1 MNVSMTT
8 FSATTNVH
16 ATDIASMDVHATM
29 KILQITLIAAEMST
43 FLHQKT
49 KNVSSFGKMK
59 LKIAEI
65 IVLLSLK

>member
-8 FSATTNVH
+8 FSATINAH
-16 ATDIASMDVHATM
+16 ATDIVSMDVHVTM

-43 FLHQKT
+43 FLHQKP
-49 KNVSSFGKMK
+49 KNVSFFGKMK